1 MDEHCTEKQATETA
15 QVKFLTVF
23 SSKLSGFWCDV
34 EYSDESSSRYG
45 VEAQPTFLI
54 VLLLVVS
61 VQSAIF
67 YYQFKPTVFLIL
79 ECWDGQKITP
89 E

>member
-34 EYSDESSSRYG
+34 EYSDESFSRYG
-45 VEAQPTFLI
+45 VEAQKD
-54 VLLLVVS
+54 VLDCAAAPCCVGTECNILLP
-61 VQSAIF
+61 I
-67 YYQFKPTVFLIL
+67 
-79 ECWDGQKITP
+79 
-89 E
+89 